1 MNGTKQPK
9 RIASLQ
15 MVSGADVASNL
26 AAATKLLKQAAAE
39 GARLAVLPENFAFMG
54 KSERDVLGVRELE
67 SAGPIQDF
75 LAEQAQRHGLW
86 IVAGTIPLLC
96 DKEDKHRAAC
106 LLYDDTGLPVAR
118 YDKIH
123 LFDVTVQSG
132 TEEQYRES
140 NTIDGGNEVVV
151 VDTPVGRLGLAI
163 CYDLRFPELFRA
175 LARRGTE
182 IIALP
187 AAFTAVT
194 GAAHWHT
201 LLRARAIENLC
212 YLVSSAQGGRHPSD
226 RETYGHSMIVDPWGV
241 VLGELQAGQG
251 LICTELDREQLA
263 ATRRAFPALDH
274 IRLDIP

>member
-1 MNGTKQPK
+1 MSSVKQAD

-15 MVSGADVASNL
+15 LVSGADVATNL
-26 AAATKLLKQAAAE
+26 ATTAKLLEQAAAE

-54 KSERDVLGVRELE
+54 RSERDVLAIRELE
-67 SAGPIQDF
+67 GSGPIQDF
-75 LAEQAQRHGLW
+75 LAEQAQRHSLW

-96 DKEDKHRAAC
+96 DEEDKHRAAC
-106 LLYDDTGLPVAR
+106 LLYDDSGLPVAR

-132 TEEQYRES
+132 KEEQYRES
-140 NTIDGGNEVVV
+140 HTIDGGNEVVV
-151 VDTPVGRLGLAI
+151 VDTPVGRLGLAV

-175 LARRGTE
+175 LARRGAD

-201 LLRARAIENLC
+201 LIRARAIENLC
-212 YLVSSAQGGRHPSD
+212 YLVSSAQGGRHPSG

-241 VLGELQAGQG
+241 ILEELQAGEG
-251 LICTELDREQLA
+251 LISTELDREQQA
-263 ATRRAFPALDH
+263 ATRRAFPVLDH
-274 IRLDIP
+274 IRLEIP